1 MAAPKADTGCMSIV
15 IAIAV
20 LGGIGALT
28 SRFGA
33 DSRPGF
39 DERRPLS

>member
-1 MAAPKADTGCMSIV
+1 MAARRTDTGCMSIV

-20 LGGIGALT
+20 IGGIGALT

-39 DERRPLS
+39 DERSPLS

>member
-1 MAAPKADTGCMSIV
+1 MSIV